1 MRLGKDFFARGALS
15 VARELV
21 GKRLV
26 RNVGGSTIEF
36 VITEVSAHE
45 GGTPTQAR
53 NGMGYAPGRIFLMP
67 FRGRLFLNIATD
79 HVGTPSCVFIRKG
92 ADITGERVLL
102 LDGPAKLTKHLH
114 IAEKMDG
121 DALNSELWVEDT
133 FVDPKLVTPGE
144 RGTAENC
151 IGSFVYPVF

>member
-1 MRLGKDFFARGALS
+1 MRLGREFFARSALQ
-15 VARELV
+15 VAKELA
-21 GKRLV
+21 GKKLV
-26 RNVGGSTIEF
+26 RDANGSRIEL

-53 NGMGYAPGRIFLMP
+53 NGMNYAPGRIFLMP

-79 HVGTPSCVFIRKG
+79 HAGTPSCVFIRKG

-102 LDGPAKLTKHLH
+102 LDGPAKLTKHLRIH
-114 IAEKMDG
+114 QKMDG
-121 DALNSELWVEDT
+121 DSLDSELFVDDS
-133 FVDPKLVTPGE
+133 FVDPKLVIDGE

-151 IGSFVYPVF
+151 VGCFTYPVF